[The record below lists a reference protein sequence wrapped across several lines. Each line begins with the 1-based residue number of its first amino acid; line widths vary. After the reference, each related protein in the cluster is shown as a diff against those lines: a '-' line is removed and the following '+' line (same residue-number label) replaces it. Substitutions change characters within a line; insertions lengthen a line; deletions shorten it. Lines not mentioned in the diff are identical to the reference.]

1 MTIWQ
6 PDLADDGRPKYR
18 ALADMLAADIRAGRL
33 APGTRLPPQRDL
45 AYRLGVTVGT
55 VGRAYEIVTQAGLAT
70 GEVGRGTFVRANDAV
85 PRTGMAD
92 ARLGLTDP
100 LRDRPGSTIVPMRSN
115 LPADIGQEAEIAAAA
130 GRVMERTTIG
140 RLSAYVGTG
149 GSGSD
154 ANRAAAAT
162 WIARSGLKADPDC
175 VVVTAGAQTAIATAI
190 ITGSKPGDLIL
201 AGELTYPSVS
211 DLARILDRRVAGIA
225 IDGDGLRPDAF
236 ARACRE
242 RSPALLFD
250 VPTLHNPTCSIMPA
264 DRRDQIVAIARE
276 NGVRIIEDDVYA
288 NILEP
293 DERPPA
299 FAALYPEGTFL
310 VSGLSKSVAP
320 GLRCGFL
327 SSPAQSAARA
337 RATHYN
343 LTLGSA
349 PLMADIATDLIET
362 GVARDL
368 VLRQRREIAARKA
381 LAADL
386 LASADYRTAD
396 GAPHIWLALP
406 DPWRSAIFAQAALGR
421 EVTIGTAEEF
431 MVDQRAAAVHKVR
444 ICLGAPHSADD
455 TARGVAVIADLLA
468 SGPGDMEGTV

>member
-1 MTIWQ
+1 MTIWH
-6 PDLADDGRPKYR
+6 PDLAEDGRPKYR
-18 ALADMLAADIRAGRL
+18 ALADTLAADIRAGRL

-70 GEVGRGTFVRANDAV
+70 GEVGRGTFVRTNDAV
-85 PRTGMAD
+85 PRTGMTE

-100 LRDRPGSTIVPMRSN
+100 LRDRPGSTVVPMRSN
-115 LPADIGQEAEIAAAA
+115 LPADIGQEVEIVAAA
-130 GRVMERTTIG
+130 GRVMGRTSLG
-140 RLSAYVGTG
+140 RLGAYIGTG

-154 ANRAAAAT
+154 SNRAAAAT
-162 WIARSGLKADPDC
+162 WIARSGVDADPES
-175 VVVTAGAQTAIATAI
+175 VVITGGAQTAIATAI
-190 ITGSKPGDLIL
+190 ITGSKPGDLIV

-211 DLARILDRRVAGIA
+211 DLGRLLDRRVAGLA
-225 IDGDGLRPDAF
+225 IDGDGIRPDAF

-250 VPTLHNPTCSIMPA
+250 VPTLHNPTCSVMPA
-264 DRRDQIVAIARE
+264 DRRNEIVAIARA
-276 NGVRIIEDDVYA
+276 NGVRIIEDEVYA
-288 NILEP
+288 NVLAA

-310 VSGLSKSVAP
+310 ITGMSKSVAP

-327 SSPAQSAARA
+327 ASPAQSAARA

-362 GVARDL
+362 GVAVDL
-368 VLRQRREIAARKA
+368 IARQRREIAARKA

-386 LASADYRTAD
+386 LPDAIYLTAE
-396 GAPHIWLALP
+396 GAPICGSP
-406 DPWRSAIFAQAALGR
+406 C
-421 EVTIGTAEEF
+421 
-431 MVDQRAAAVHKVR
+431 R
-444 ICLGAPHSADD
+444 I
-455 TARGVAVIADLLA
+455 
-468 SGPGDMEGTV
+468 PGDRPPSPRPPSAGTSPSARPRNSWSTSGRLRFTR

>member
-18 ALADMLAADIRAGRL
+18 ALADTLAADIRAGRL

-55 VGRAYEIVTQAGLAT
+55 VGRAYEIVTQAGLAI
-70 GEVGRGTFVRANDAV
+70 GEVGRGTYVRTNESV

-92 ARLGLTDP
+92 ARLGMTDA
-100 LRDRPGSTIVPMRSN
+100 LKERPGSTVVPMRSN
-115 LPADIGQEAEIAAAA
+115 LPADIGQDAEIDAAAR
-130 GRVMERTTIG
+130 RVMDRTSLG
-140 RLSAYVGTG
+140 RLSAYIGSG

-154 ANRAAAAT
+154 ANRAAAAA
-162 WIARSGLKADPDC
+162 WIARSGLKADPES
-175 VVVTAGAQTAIATAI
+175 VVITGGAQSAIATAVL
-190 ITGSKPGDLIL
+190 TGSKPGDLIV

-211 DLARILDRRVAGIA
+211 DLARILDRRIAGIA
-225 IDGDGLRPDAF
+225 IDDDGLRPDAF

-242 RSPALLFD
+242 QSPALLFD
-250 VPTLHNPTCSIMPA
+250 VPTLHNPTCSTMPA
-264 DRRDQIVAIARE
+264 RRRDEIVAIARD
-276 NGVRIIEDDVYA
+276 NGVRIIEDEVYA
-288 NILEP
+288 NILEA

-310 VSGLSKSVAP
+310 ISGMSKSVAP

-349 PLMADIATDLIET
+349 TLMADVATDLIET

-368 VLRQRREIAARKA
+368 VMRQRREVAARKR

-386 LASADYRTAD
+386 LAGADYRTVE
-396 GAPHIWLALP
+396 GAPHIWLTLP
-406 DPWRSAIFAQAALGR
+406 DPWRSATFAQAALGR

-431 MVDQRAAAVHKVR
+431 MVDQQAAAVHKVR
-444 ICLGAPHSADD
+444 ICLGTPHGADD
-455 TARGVAVIADLLA
+455 AARGLGVITELLA
-468 SGPGDMEGTV
+468 NGPGDLDATV